1 MARKLSHKKAFRA
14 KPGFSRQDVK
24 TRVMQVL
31 KHQKQEPIGIHALE
45 VKVQLKHDERR
56 EFYDLL
62 EQMQKSGELWR
73 RRNSVVLSKNQGL
86 IQAQIVTLNE
96 KFGFARPFVEGEVP
110 ADKAQDIFLPG
121 RFMLGAMPGDTVM
134 LRVGAL
140 ALKK

>member
-31 KHQKQEPIGIHALE
+31 KHQKKEPIGIHALE

-73 RRNSVVLSKNQGL
+73 RRNSVVLSKKKWTDSG
-86 IQAQIVTLNE
+86 
-96 KFGFARPFVEGEVP
+96 
-110 ADKAQDIFLPG
+110 ADRYPERKVRICP
-121 RFMLGAMPGDTVM
+121 PIC
-134 LRVGAL
+134 
-140 ALKK
+140 